1 MAAVSP
7 EAVCFLDGWHYA
19 VVQDADGADVPGD
32 RLVLED
38 DGSYRLATDADTET
52 WHDRKHIRYAT
63 VELEDGTASVRV
75 TAEEMEAIRQ
85 MLDEKRGNG

>member
-1 MAAVSP
+1 MAVSP

-38 DGSYRLATDADTET
+38 DGTYRLATDEDTES
-52 WHDRKHIRYAT
+52 WNDRKQERFAT
-63 VELEDGTASVRV
+63 VQMEDGTAVRV
-75 TAEEMEAIRQ
+75 TADEMEAVKA
-85 MLDEKRGNG
+85 MLEERRG